1 MSINLKKLRE
11 ALEACRNSN
20 DSDTTTARRF
30 PTAQRL
36 VDSNIAPDLE
46 TAEVAR
52 LLWRQVWAF
61 PEKQRLKYGLS
72 TPVLDELPQTRAW
85 LRSSYNGHTPI
96 SIRREALNE
105 LLGFHGVEPLYKTR
119 RERINGAW
127 ETVNTDEVFAR
138 YLNAGDPYVATLIF
152 RVNATGPTIGCW
164 GDLPEVN
171 K

>member
-20 DSDTTTARRF
+20 DSNTAPARRF

-52 LLWRQVWAF
+52 LLWRQVWAN
-61 PEKQRLKYGLS
+61 PERQRLKYGLS
-72 TPVLDELPQTRAW
+72 TPVLDELPGTRAW
-85 LRSSYNGHTPI
+85 LRSSYNDHTPI

-105 LLGFHGVEPLYKTR
+105 LLGFQGVEPLYKTR
-119 RERINGAW
+119 HEPGFGQ
-127 ETVNTDEVFAR
+127 VSTDQVIAR

-152 RVNATGPTIGCW
+152 RVNSTGPTIGCW